1 MAVDVP
7 WRRIGTIDD
16 RRRLAYICDEMNNYP
31 NARIG
36 ILGAGGYAGRELV
49 RLLARHPNARIAWAT
64 SEAEAGTALDEVV
77 PGAQGP
83 ALVKA
88 DDAALGE
95 CDCVVSCLPHGE
107 SARWMERAR
116 GAGIRAIDL
125 SADLRVPEADT
136 PEWAREAV
144 YGLPEL
150 HRERIAGAQLVANP
164 GCYPTAAILALAP
177 LLRRGLAAG
186 PVIVDAASGVT
197 GAGRSP
203 RRDLLFAEV
212 AEGFSAYAVGNVH
225 RHVAEMRSQ
234 AAGLAGG
241 AAPDLVFTPHLLP
254 VKRGILET
262 IYVPLKEPLLGEPI
276 GMWMDDYASEPFV
289 RVLNGRMPSL
299 ADAVGSNRVA
309 IGVAAVRDVAA
320 PMLIVMAAIDNL
332 VKGAAGQAVQNLNL
346 MFGWPE
352 TEALA

>member
-1 MAVDVP
+1 
-7 WRRIGTIDD
+7 
-16 RRRLAYICDEMNNYP
+16 MNNYTS
-31 NARIG
+31 ARIG
-36 ILGAGGYAGRELV
+36 VLGAGGYAGRELV
-49 RLLARHPNARIAWAT
+49 RLLARHPRARIAWAT
-64 SEAEAGTALDEVV
+64 SESEAGTALDEVV
-77 PGAQGP
+77 PDAQGP

-88 DDAALGE
+88 EDAALDA

-116 GAGIRAIDL
+116 AAGGRAIDL
-125 SADLRVPEADT
+125 SADLRVPGEAT
-136 PEWAREAV
+136 PQWAREAV

-150 HRERIAGAQLVANP
+150 HRARIAGARLVANP

-203 RRDLLFAEV
+203 RRELLFSEV

-225 RHVAEMRSQ
+225 RHLAEMRSQ

-241 AAPDLVFTPHLLP
+241 SAPDLVFTPHLLP
-254 VKRGILET
+254 VRRGILET
-262 IYVPLKEPLLGEPI
+262 IYVPLKEPLADPVEL
-276 GMWMDDYASEPFV
+276 WMDDYASEPFV
-289 RVLNGRMPSL
+289 RVMSGRMPSL

-320 PMLIVMAAIDNL
+320 PMLIVVAAIDNL